1 MLAYKILVYR
11 LPRSY
16 VALEY
21 IQISEP
27 DIVDTFAK
35 QKYSALIQTA
45 VHVSAIIVGLSILVK
60 LSVVTL

>member
-1 MLAYKILVYR
+1 M
-11 LPRSY
+11 
-16 VALEY
+16 
-21 IQISEP
+21 SEP